1 MGFDPAIRKKLRK
14 LSLEKKGQLTEKDV
28 FTSEEFINYLTSLAT
43 TMGNGSGETR
53 TIILEDT
60 GPDGFSYTN
69 GSQMHINY
77 GSRKI
82 EWFDTMDGKFL
93 GVMGTFFHEKAH
105 DLFTDF
111 NEMKRA
117 NSYLRDGLFYGE
129 TPKKLTSKEEA
140 DWIDMEDAIRS
151 AHTREI
157 FLYVFHQ
164 LDNIISDRHD
174 EDCLIDTYGSFVG
187 ESILLGRQA
196 KQSFYDFFE
205 TLEHDVKKGS
215 YSELEFMQENVF
227 QLAYFDDIL
236 ARNQKT
242 VEQSEYWKPLE
253 KIKMH
258 AEIARATDDVSRKYS
273 ELNWM
278 LLYFW
283 PYIRNAIQQEEN
295 KQQQTIG
302 NDKKEKANSQNAA
315 GQNDARQNTSSSNT
329 GSSQSSCNG
338 QMPKT
343 SDASAETIQKIL
355 DELKNSSGNA
365 GVTQAPSGHHSS
377 DIAIAKRANER
388 NGKIPEKNKTA
399 AETAG
404 KAMQNQGKQAIYHIL
419 DAIKNDIAQNQAEAE
434 MESDAESTLMNIVG
448 AVNQS
453 ESHNGI
459 PVQTTRIK
467 AVSST
472 DIACYNDIMKS
483 LKPISKRLQ
492 KQMAELLRDLKEG
505 TLQKH
510 RQFGRILIPTDT
522 YRPDQRFFANKKLPQ
537 DLPDMAL
544 SVLVDHSGSMR
555 GERIDAAMRAALLLH
570 DFCTGLNI
578 PIAVAGHNAVNGG
591 GGVNYMIY
599 ADYEQI
605 SSKDRIRTSRM
616 AAALTKMQTDH
627 CNRDGLALRIAA
639 ELLSKRREQVR
650 LLVVISDG
658 RPNHDGYGGEEA
670 AKDIQ
675 GILKKAKR
683 EGIEVLACAIG
694 SDKENIKAIYGDSFI
709 DITDLAKLPGT
720 LVNIV
725 KKRIINSAV

>member
-1 MGFDPAIRKKLRK
+1 MGFDPAIRKKVRQ
-14 LSLEKKGQLTEKDV
+14 LSLEKRNQLSEKDI

-43 TMGNGSGETR
+43 TMGNGAGETR
-53 TIILEDT
+53 TISLEDT
-60 GPDGFSYTN
+60 GPDGPSYTN

-77 GSRKI
+77 GARKI

-129 TPKKLTSKEEA
+129 TPKSLSAEEEA
-140 DWIDMEDAIRS
+140 DWIDMEDAIKS
-151 AHTREI
+151 IHTREI

-174 EDCLIDTYGSFVG
+174 EDCMIDAYGSFVG
-187 ESILLGRQA
+187 ESLLLGRQA
-196 KQSFYDFFE
+196 KQSFHNFFE
-205 TLEHDVKKGS
+205 TTEHEVKRGH

-242 VEQSEYWKPLE
+242 VEQSEYWKSLE

-283 PYIRNAIQQEEN
+283 PYIRNAIQQEES
-295 KQQQTIG
+295 KQKSGG
-302 NDKKEKANSQNAA
+302 NRENEKTDTQSSSGQNAA
-315 GQNDARQNTSSSNT
+315 EQNTSASNSSGQQRNC
-329 GSSQSSCNG
+329 SSQ
-338 QMPKT
+338 QLKT
-343 SDASAETIQKIL
+343 SAASTETVQKIL
-355 DELKNSSGNA
+355 DTLRNSTGNA
-365 GVTQAPSGHHSS
+365 GLTQSPSGHHSS

-388 NGKIPEKNKTA
+388 NGKIPKKNKAA
-399 AETAG
+399 AETAD
-404 KAMQNQGKQAIYHIL
+404 KVMQKQGKQALYHVF
-419 DAIKNDIAQNQAEAE
+419 DAIKNDIAQNRAEAE
-434 MESDAESTLMNIVG
+434 LETDAERNLMSIVG

-459 PVQTTRIK
+459 QVHTTRIM
-467 AVSST
+467 AVSSS
-472 DIACYNDIMKS
+472 DMALYNDIMKT

-492 KQMAELLRDLKEG
+492 KQMAELLRDMKEG

-510 RQFGRILIPTDT
+510 RQFGRTLIPTDA
-522 YRPDQRFFANKKLPQ
+522 YRPDQRFFANKKMPQ

-544 SVLVDHSGSMR
+544 SVLVDHSGSMM

-605 SSKDRIRTSRM
+605 SSKDKIRTSRM

-627 CNRDGLALRIAA
+627 CNRDGLALRIAT
-639 ELLSKRREQVR
+639 ELLAKRREQVK

-675 GILKKAKR
+675 GILKKAR
-683 EGIEVLACAIG
+683 QDGIEVLACAIG
-694 SDKENIKAIYGDSFI
+694 NDKENIKAIYGDSFI
-709 DITDLAKLPGT
+709 DITDLAKMPGT

-725 KKRIINSAV
+725 KKRIIHSAL